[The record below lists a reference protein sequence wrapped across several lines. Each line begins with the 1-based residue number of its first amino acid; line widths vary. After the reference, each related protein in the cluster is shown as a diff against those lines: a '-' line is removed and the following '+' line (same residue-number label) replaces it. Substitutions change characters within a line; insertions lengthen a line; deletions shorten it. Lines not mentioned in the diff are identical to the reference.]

1 VTVSMRVL
9 SVGEGFRY
17 LLKSVTVG
25 DAERRLGDPLT
36 RYYAEKGTP
45 PGYWLGRGVASF
57 GSGQLADGELVTEDH
72 LRLLLGLGCDPI
84 TGNPLGRAYPRYESP
99 APSSDDRRP
108 SRRRAVAGFDF
119 TFSVPKSVSI
129 LWAIADARTQS
140 AIVRAHHDAIADVVN
155 LLEREIAV
163 TRVGSDAGDGS
174 VAQMDVDGVAA
185 TAYDHYDSRS
195 GDPQLHTHVVIAN
208 KVRAVHDGRW
218 RTLDGRPLH
227 AAVVAL
233 SEHYNSVLA
242 DRITN
247 ALGLGWERRERGDGR
262 SEAFELALVNEG
274 LVQAFSSRSQDIDI
288 ETDRLI
294 DSYRMRHGRD
304 PSLRMIIKLRQQAT
318 ISTRPEKELRSLAE
332 LTAEW
337 RAAADDIL
345 GAESTSWASRT
356 LAGSTAVAS
365 THAEDLA
372 LSTIE
377 TIANGVVEEVQ
388 QKRSVWRYWNLHA
401 EASRQLAERRFATTG
416 DREKVL
422 GLVVDAALHTSIR
435 LTPPEFAPSPSE
447 LRRGDGTSRLRPH
460 RAEWYS
466 SARILEAEDRLLD
479 LASAIDAP
487 VVQPPLVDEAF
498 TRGPRDGIT
507 IGADQADAIRAI
519 AASARRVDLLVG
531 PAGTGKTTTL
541 RALRSAWEDAHG
553 DGSVVGLAPSAAA
566 ADVLAGE
573 LEINTENTAKWL
585 WEHAH
590 SGWSLRTGQLVIVD
604 EASLAGTLTLEAI
617 ASHAAE
623 VGAKILLVGDPAQ
636 LGAVEAGSAFRMLV
650 RHREDHAKLTGVR
663 RFSAEWEAQASLRL
677 REGDATVLEEYE
689 RHGRIEQGSGE
700 EVLDAAHR
708 AWRADWLSGRR
719 TVLIADTN
727 EAVTELNVRARRDR
741 LLLGEVDATEAVR
754 LRDGVQAGRGDLVVT
769 RQNDRRLRAGSD
781 WVRNGDR
788 WTIDRVHPDG
798 SLTLSRLGSSRGLLR
813 LPATYV
819 AAHLDLGYAV
829 TVHRA
834 QGSTVDSAHAVV
846 LSGTTTR
853 EAFYVAMTRGRR
865 SNIAY
870 VAVDRDALE
879 AHQRDDDDGR
889 AVLAEVLSRTSVE
902 PSARETVAT
911 EQDRWGGIAQIAGEY
926 DTIATSAQR
935 PRWLALL
942 ARVGV
947 ELAQGSAEDEFPTLA
962 AALRRAE
969 ARGLDIESAVRD
981 LARERGDLEVAD
993 LTARLNRDAARR
1005 ATPNRTQP
1013 GFVAGLIPRARGLM
1027 SQDDAE
1033 ALEARAA
1040 LIESRATALVT
1051 EATGQGAPWILSM
1064 GQPPSE
1070 IEAKKRWTAS
1080 AVTIAAYRDRYGIV
1094 SALPLGG
1101 RPESKAQ
1108 EFDRDRARL
1117 ALHEARALGT
1127 TNRGRQGV
1135 GSSSRGPRTPS
1146 L

>member
-1 VTVSMRVL
+1 MTVSMRVL
-9 SVGEGFRY
+9 SAGEGFRY
-17 LLKSVTVG
+17 LLKSVAVG
-25 DAERRLGDPLT
+25 DTQRLLSEPLT
-36 RYYAEKGTP
+36 RYYVEKGTP
-45 PGYWLGRGVASF
+45 PGYWLGKGVTSF
-57 GSGQLADGELVTEDH
+57 GSGKVTAGETVTEEQ
-72 LRLLLGLGCDPI
+72 LRLLLGLGCDPV
-84 TGNPLGRAYPRYESP
+84 TGAPLGRAYPRYDSLAP
-99 APSSDDRRP
+99 ADDQRP

-119 TFSVPKSVSI
+119 TFSVPKSVSV
-129 LWAIADARTQS
+129 LWAIADAQTQS
-140 AIVRAHHDAIADVVN
+140 EIVRAHHGAIAEVVN

-174 VAQMDVDGVAA
+174 VAQMDVEGVAA

-247 ALGLGWERRERGDGR
+247 SLGLEWERRERGDGR
-262 SEAFELALVNEG
+262 SAAHELAIVGEG

-294 DSYRMRHGRD
+294 DSYRLSHGRD

-332 LTAEW
+332 LTARW
-337 RAAADDIL
+337 RAAADDML
-345 GAESTSWASRT
+345 GTESTSWASRK
-356 LAGSTAVAS
+356 LAGSNAFAS
-365 THAEDLA
+365 MRADDIA

-377 TIANGVVEEVQ
+377 TIARNVVEEVQ
-388 QKRSVWRYWNLHA
+388 HKRSAWRYWNLHA
-401 EASRQLAERRFATTG
+401 EASRQLAEPRFATTD

-422 GLVVDAALHTSIR
+422 RLVVDAALRTSIR
-435 LTPPEFAPSPSE
+435 LTPPELAPSPSE

-487 VVQPPLVDEAF
+487 VVQPPVVDEAL
-498 TRGPRDGIT
+498 TRSLRDGIT

-519 AASARRVDLLVG
+519 ATSARRVDLLVG

-573 LEINTENTAKWL
+573 LEIDTENTAKWL

-590 SGWSLRTGQLVIVD
+590 SGWSLRAGQLLIVD
-604 EASLAGTLTLEAI
+604 EASLAGTLRLEAI

-650 RHREDHAKLTGVR
+650 RHHEDHAKLTEVR

-708 AWRADWLSGRR
+708 AWRTDWLSGRR
-719 TVLIADTN
+719 TILIADAN
-727 EAVTELNVRARRDR
+727 EAVTELNIRARRDR
-741 LLLGEVDATEAVR
+741 LILGEVDATETVR

-788 WTIDRVHPDG
+788 WTINRVHPDG

-813 LPATYV
+813 LPASYV

-846 LSGTTTR
+846 LSETTTR

-870 VAVDRDALE
+870 VAVDRDAFE
-879 AHQRDDDDGR
+879 VHQRDDEGR
-889 AVLAEVLSRTSVE
+889 AVLADVLSRTSVE

-911 EQDRWGGIAQIAGEY
+911 EQERWGGIAQIAGEY

-969 ARGLDIESAVRD
+969 ARGLDIERAVRD
-981 LARERGDLEVAD
+981 LASERGDLEVAD
-993 LTARLNRDAARR
+993 LTARLNHDAARR
-1005 ATPNRTQP
+1005 ATANGIQP

-1040 LIESRATALVT
+1040 LIERRAAALVT
-1051 EATGQGAPWILSM
+1051 EATGQGAPWILAM
-1064 GQPPSE
+1064 GLPPSE
-1070 IEAKKRWTAS
+1070 IEAQKKWTAS

-1094 SALPLGG
+1094 GALPLGG